1 MKRPCSS
8 DGVANLIGYII
19 ITGVLMV
26 LLVVVM
32 ITTNYSL
39 MERPAER
46 FTYHSFVDIGNGMS
60 ARVVDVYAIAPVN
73 GSIVSEFDIPEDV
86 LGAGYTITVR
96 RAGTDQEIEVR
107 NERSQ
112 TVISLAG
119 IGATRA
125 VVGST
130 TGGGFN
136 RIIYDSGGV

>member
-26 LLVVVM
+26 LLVMVM
-32 ITTNYSL
+32 ITANHAL

-60 ARVVDVYAIAPVN
+60 VRVVDVYTIAPVN
-73 GSIVSEFDIPEDV
+73 GSIVSKIDIPEEV
-86 LGAGYTITVR
+86 LGAGYRITVR
-96 RAGTDQEIEVR
+96 RAGTDQEIEVK

-125 VVGST
+125 VMGST
-130 TGGGFN
+130 TGGGWN